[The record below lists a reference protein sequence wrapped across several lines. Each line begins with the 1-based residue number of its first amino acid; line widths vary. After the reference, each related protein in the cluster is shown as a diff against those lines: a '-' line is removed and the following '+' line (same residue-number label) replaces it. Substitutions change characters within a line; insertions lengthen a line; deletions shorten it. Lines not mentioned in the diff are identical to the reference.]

1 MLKAQLYKHP
11 LRSDSSFYF
20 GNQLCDYFDRPWHF
34 HKEFELVYINKSY
47 GTKFIGNK
55 VLPFEPG
62 DLTLIGSNL
71 PHLFRNN
78 EEFYQSVRQ
87 NRANSLFIHFTKDF
101 LGDGFFELPEWNLV
115 NRMLE
120 KSAFGIQIVGK
131 SRDIISQKLK
141 NMDLQNPTQRLMSL
155 LEILIE
161 ISVSSEASTILS
173 AGFAPNNSG
182 DTDKINK
189 VFEYIIKNYQKEIYL
204 DDISSQLHMSTA
216 AFSRYFKKHTR
227 KTFSDYVTEIRIAH
241 ACKLII
247 EDNKSVS
254 EIGYLSGFEN
264 MANFYRHFKA
274 NMGMIPKDYKNKFK
288 IS

>member
-55 VLPFEPG
+55 VQPFEAG

-78 EEFYQSVRQ
+78 EEFYQSVGE
-87 NRANSLFIHFTKDF
+87 NKANSLFVHFTKDF
-101 LGDGFFELPEWNLV
+101 LGTIFFELPEWNLV

-120 KSAFGIQIVGK
+120 KSALGIEVFGQTRNSVAE
-131 SRDIISQKLK
+131 KLFK
-141 NMDLQNPTQRLMSL
+141 MDSENSTNRLMLL
-155 LEILIE
+155 LEMLIE
-161 ISVSSEASTILS
+161 ISTSSETSAILS
-173 AGFAPNNSG
+173 ASFAPNNSG

-189 VFEYIIKNYQKEIYL
+189 VFEYILKNYQQEIYL
-204 DDISSQLHMSTA
+204 DDISSQLNMSTA

-247 EDNKSVS
+247 EDDKSIS
-254 EIGYLSGFEN
+254 EIGFLSGFEN
-264 MANFYRHFKA
+264 MANFYRHFKS
-274 NMGMIPKDYKNKFK
+274 NMGMVPKAYKNKFK
-288 IS
+288 